1 MLSTEL
7 ERQKALEEAKQ
18 AELAR
23 IAAEEAELERQLQ
36 EQEEL
41 DRIAAEEAEK
51 EGQAEGNSYHIS
63 QCFNSI
69 CAQITLE
76 INQYRISARRSIR

>member
-1 MLSTEL
+1 MISSTEI

-23 IAAEEAELERQLQ
+23 IAAEEAELERQLK

-51 EGQAEGNSYHIS
+51 ERQAEGDSY
-63 QCFNSI
+63 FV
-69 CAQITLE
+69 
-76 INQYRISARRSIR
+76 

>member
-1 MLSTEL
+1 MEQERLAAEEAEQARVAEL

-51 EGQAEGNSYHIS
+51 ERQAEGNLCRDDLIQSLRLR
-63 QCFNSI
+63 
-69 CAQITLE
+69 T
-76 INQYRISARRSIR
+76 